1 MAFCGVLT
9 RPSPLASY
17 HTLPDMSEG
26 VSLREVGRDVG
37 SGVMEKGLVYIMLLL
52 LPMLEELL
60 LLLDD
65 EAPLLLLELEPELSK
80 LGLQGNPSSNFSQ
93 ACVHLLPSPGGLY
106 PKNVGELQYGWTRH
120 SYQSLYNRTKD
131 PSAKSGCCKCVGT
144 E

>member
-17 HTLPDMSEG
+17 HTLPDISEG

-60 LLLDD
+60 LLDD
-65 EAPLLLLELEPELSK
+65 EALELEPAELSK
-80 LGLQGNPSSNFSQ
+80 LGLHGNPSSNLFQ

-131 PSAKSGCCKCVGT
+131 PSAKFGCCKCVGT